1 MTPENFCYWLRGIME
16 VINPKTL
23 TEKQVEIIKNH
34 LDLVFEKITP
44 DVDLAEIKDIN
55 EANKSAQNLLEQ
67 LKDFKKLTGQEVKW
81 LDKYDEAKSICS
93 AGEKLDHDKIAKALR
108 ASYHRPWNGPTHYC

>member
-44 DVDLAEIKDIN
+44 DVDL
-55 EANKSAQNLLEQ
+55 SGTNL
-67 LKDFKKLTGQEVKW
+67 KIDSS
-81 LDKYDEAKSICS
+81 DDNIRICS
-93 AGEKLDHDKIAKALR
+93 SEEKLDRDKIAKALR